1 MAPAYDAPSPRTAC
15 ACRQPSRLRRFEDRH
30 ASLVIRISAVRIFWQ
45 SFVDQA
51 TSAPYMARLAAYL
64 NEIAAPG
71 TSVHVEGITPADRD
85 FGRLSEFRCAIQA
98 VDNGLAA
105 QENGFDAYVMGHFQ
119 DPGLYELR
127 SALTIPVV
135 GRGDA
140 ARSFATGAA
149 ARPRYARWRLRGL
162 ALRAGR
168 SLRALRPCGAC
179 HRNGLPAGG

>member
-1 MAPAYDAPSPRTAC
+1 M
-15 ACRQPSRLRRFEDRH
+15 
-30 ASLVIRISAVRIFWQ
+30 RIFWQ

-51 TSAPYMARLAAYL
+51 TSAPYMARLATYL

-127 SALTIPVV
+127 SALTIP
-135 GRGDA
+135 RT
-140 ARSFATGAA
+140 S
-149 ARPRYARWRLRGL
+149 
-162 ALRAGR
+162 AGR
-168 SLRALRPCGAC
+168 RLTTRTSRSW
-179 HRNGLPAGG
+179 

>member
-1 MAPAYDAPSPRTAC
+1 MALRYGALSQRPAC
-15 ACRQPSRLRRFEDRH
+15 ACRQPSQAAEVRGPARAPLN
-30 ASLVIRISAVRIFWQ
+30 RIPAVRIFWQ

-105 QENGFDAYVMGHFQ
+105 
-119 DPGLYELR
+119 
-127 SALTIPVV
+127 
-135 GRGDA
+135 RG
-140 ARSFATGAA
+140 FATGAA
-149 ARPRYARWRLRGL
+149 AWPGHARCRLRGL
-162 ALRAGR
+162 ALRTGR
-168 SLRALRPCGAC
+168 SVRAFRPRGAR
-179 HRNGLPAGG
+179 HRDGLPSGGFQRRVCGRCGGKSAHAD